1 MSNFSEEVD
10 PLLLSDVLSFMPPLP
25 DDLDSETSATLMS
38 FRTEIYQRRVK
49 KVNEFLP
56 SFKEIWPKG
65 TPIELFLAL
74 EKSNDDFS
82 LAIHN
87 ISTPHFLREIN
98 KRINTSRPQSPKRT
112 KTKRSEL
119 SLFYDED
126 SDDQEWSY
134 QDIEHLKQLVNK
146 YGNRFKE
153 ISKHLKGKTPQ
164 MCKNMYEII
173 KLEIAVESP
182 KKKKGRSSKFDQLD
196 SITFIKNQKRYIVG
210 QNNLK
215 YHELESVNPL
225 PGYLDQLTL
234 KPMRLATLSPDG
246 YVLDYDTWIKLLKE
260 QKVNP
265 FTQNKIKT
273 QRELIILTQDNFNQ
287 YKDMIVNLENI
298 KPIEF
303 TKS

>member
-1 MSNFSEEVD
+1 
-10 PLLLSDVLSFMPPLP
+10 
-25 DDLDSETSATLMS
+25 
-38 FRTEIYQRRVK
+38 
-49 KVNEFLP
+49 
-56 SFKEIWPKG
+56 
-65 TPIELFLAL
+65 
-74 EKSNDDFS
+74 
-82 LAIHN
+82 
-87 ISTPHFLREIN
+87 
-98 KRINTSRPQSPKRT
+98 
-112 KTKRSEL
+112 
-119 SLFYDED
+119 
-126 SDDQEWSY
+126 
-134 QDIEHLKQLVNK
+134 
-146 YGNRFKE
+146 
-153 ISKHLKGKTPQ
+153 
-164 MCKNMYEII
+164 MYEII